1 MGLGRF
7 LQKTVGRAV
16 GLRGSARPSPT
27 GGPIARVVSATQSQ
41 APGSASMG
49 NPGISKAVQ
58 DAADVQQR
66 MGQAVGRAF
75 KKGGSVSSGR
85 GDGIAVRGK
94 TKCKMY

>member
-7 LQKTVGRAV
+7 LKTFGRA
-16 GLRGSARPSPT
+16 AAPT

-41 APGSASMG
+41 APGSANMG
-49 NPGISKAVQ
+49 GPNVSKIVQ
-58 DAADVQQR
+58 AAANSQQR
-66 MGQAVGRAF
+66 MAKAFRF

>member
-7 LQKTVGRAV
+7 LQKTVGKVV
-16 GLRGSARPSPT
+16 GIKGRGSARPT

-41 APGSASMG
+41 APGSAGMG
-49 NPGISKAVQ
+49 GSGISKEVQ

-66 MGQAVGRAF
+66 MSQAVGRAF

>member
-7 LQKTVGRAV
+7 LQKTVGKAI
-16 GLRGSARPSPT
+16 GLRGNARSAPS
-27 GGPIARVVSATQSQ
+27 GGPIARVMSAQPQ
-41 APGSASMG
+41 A
-49 NPGISKAVQ
+49 GISKEVQ

-66 MGQAVGRAF
+66 MSQAVGRAF
-75 KKGGSVSSGR
+75 KKGGSVSAGR